1 MAVISRA
8 IPTLLRGVSQAA
20 DLTKRPDHADIQDNA
35 NSSPVQGL
43 IKRSGSQYITN
54 LSDSTL
60 GNVHIQTINRDV
72 NERYIAVFSNGNV
85 KVYDL
90 DGNEKTVNKHDGVT
104 YLTTTNPRDEIKT
117 VTIADYTFVVN
128 TSITVEMD
136 TAVSQ
141 GGSVGALVFINQ
153 VTSDTDYSVTVDS
166 TTATYNT
173 GTTNLKTSTVA
184 ADLKS
189 DLDGGLSGF
198 TVTQNGPVLWIRKND
213 GSDFSIDA
221 TDTQGNSQI
230 TLVKNSVQTFT
241 DLPTTAPNNFVV
253 EVKGD
258 DTTNFDNYYV
268 KFVTNNGGTFEEGQ
282 WEETLKA
289 GITYK
294 FNYDKMPHVLLRQA
308 DGNFRFAR
316 ADGDSYTA
324 LASSG
329 TYSQSGTTVTVTST
343 NHNFGTGQTLVF
355 NFQSGGAVDDTT
367 TITKTG
373 SDTFTFTADNPL
385 STNGNVIFGTNGKIN
400 GTYTQSLQIATVN
413 AVNHGFSVGDKVTLD
428 FTSSSSASS
437 DIPDGTYTIESV
449 VNADS
454 FTVDRAENTDVGY
467 ATGFSGSGTFSY
479 DDSNHLYTLP
489 KWRERTVGDEDTA
502 PNPTFVG
509 TKINNVFFFRNRL
522 GFLADDNVCMSTVS
536 EFFNFY
542 PETVTTIVDSDPIDI
557 AASHTKVSILKHAV
571 TMGEQLILFSDQTQ
585 FILESSIAEALTP
598 KTANV
603 TVATEFENNTAATPV
618 GAGSSIYFLTKKGS
632 FSGVREYITQEDI
645 NIKDAADTTVHV
657 PRYIEDGIFKM
668 AISTNENVL
677 VLLGT
682 DSPNKLY
689 INRWLYGNSFEKVLN
704 SWCTY
709 TFNSAKTIR
718 NIDFIDTDL
727 YLVIEEAN
735 GTTLEKIPFESDYKE
750 TNADFEYHLDH
761 KVTEAALTKTG
772 TYVMLNTFT
781 TVTITCIDHGLS
793 TGNLIAFDFTS
804 GNAVDGTFVI
814 TKINNNSF
822 SFTAA
827 AAALSTTNGDVSF
840 TSIVAYDSATG
851 LTTFTLPYRLNG
863 DMNIIG
869 RHLASNE
876 TSTYVNAQGAT
887 VNLKPGQVLQTT
899 NTSNGST
906 TTITATG
913 DFTNS
918 KFIIGEPFEMHY
930 RFSQQRLTQGE
941 GAGSE
946 LISGRLQ
953 LHHFYIKYED
963 TGFFKVEV
971 TPDYRDTNTYT
982 FSGNV
987 LGAASSTIGSIN
999 LATGMFKVPVM
1010 SKADRVNIDIKNNTF
1025 LPAKLASAEYEA
1037 MFHMRSR
1044 RI

>member
-20 DLTKRPDHADIQDNA
+20 DLTKRPDHADIQENA

-54 LSDSTL
+54 ISNSTL

-72 NERYIAVFSNGNV
+72 SERYIAVFSNGNV

-90 DGNEKTVNKHDGVT
+90 AGNEKTVNKPDGVT

-128 TSITVEMD
+128 TSITVAMD

-141 GGSVGALVFINQ
+141 GASTAALVFVNQIVDDKNYKIKINGTTFTANTDNL
-153 VTSDTDYSVTVDS
+153 TSPSS
-166 TTATYNT
+166 TATALK
-173 GTTNLKTSTVA
+173 NL
-184 ADLKS
+184 
-189 DLDGGLSGF
+189 LDAGLTGF
-198 TVTQNGPVLWIRKND
+198 TVTTNGAVLWIRKND
-213 GSDFSIDA
+213 GSDFTIEVEDDFA
-221 TDTQGNSQI
+221 GNHM

-241 DLPTTAPNNFVV
+241 DLPTVAPNNFVV

-282 WEETLKA
+282 WEECLKA

-294 FNYDKMPHVLLRQA
+294 FNYDKMPHILLRQA

-316 ADGDSYTA
+316 ADGD
-324 LASSG
+324 
-329 TYSQSGTTVTVTST
+329 
-343 NHNFGTGQTLVF
+343 
-355 NFQSGGAVDDTT
+355 
-367 TITKTG
+367 
-373 SDTFTFTADNPL
+373 
-385 STNGNVIFGTNGKIN
+385 
-400 GTYTQSLQIATVN
+400 
-413 AVNHGFSVGDKVTLD
+413 
-428 FTSSSSASS
+428 
-437 DIPDGTYTIESV
+437 TYTISSV
-449 VNADS
+449 D
-454 FTVDRAENTDVGY
+454 
-467 ATGFSGSGTFSY
+467 
-479 DDSNHLYTLP
+479 YTLP
-489 KWRERTVGDEDTA
+489 KWGERTVGDEDTA
-502 PNPTFVG
+502 PNPTLVG
-509 TKINNVFFFRNRL
+509 TTINNVFFFRNRL

-632 FSGVREYITQEDI
+632 FSGVREYVTQEDI
-645 NIKDAADTTVHV
+645 NIKDAADTTVHI
-657 PRYIEDGIFKM
+657 PRYIENGVFKM
-668 AISTNENVL
+668 AVSTNENVL

-689 INRWLYGNSFEKVLN
+689 VNRWLYGNNFEKVLN

-727 YLVIEEAN
+727 YLVVEEAN
-735 GTTLEKIPFESDYKE
+735 GTTLEKIPFEADYRE
-750 TNADFEYHLDH
+750 ANADFEYHLDH
-761 KVTEAALTKTG
+761 KVTEATTG
-772 TYVMLNTFT
+772 
-781 TVTITCIDHGLS
+781 
-793 TGNLIAFDFTS
+793 
-804 GNAVDGTFVI
+804 
-814 TKINNNSF
+814 
-822 SFTAA
+822 
-827 AAALSTTNGDVSF
+827 VSK
-840 TSIVAYDSATG
+840 SYSSSTG

-863 DMNIIG
+863 DMNIVG
-869 RHLASNE
+869 RYLGSGE

-887 VNLKPGQVLQTT
+887 VNLKPGQTLQTT

-906 TTITATG
+906 ATITATG

-918 KFIIGEPFEMHY
+918 KFIVGEPFEMHY

-971 TPDYRDTNTYT
+971 TPDHRDTSTHT

-999 LATGMFKVPVM
+999 LATGMFRVPVM

-1025 LPAKLASAEYEA
+1025 LPTQLASAEYEA